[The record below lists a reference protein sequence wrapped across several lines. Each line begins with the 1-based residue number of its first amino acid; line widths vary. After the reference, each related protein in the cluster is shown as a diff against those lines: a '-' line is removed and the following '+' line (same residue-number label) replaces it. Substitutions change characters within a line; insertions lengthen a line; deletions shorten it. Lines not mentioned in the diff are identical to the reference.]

1 MYSEK
6 KYKQKITLGQS
17 DNALILLIA
26 ICLIAYVGLAF
37 MKAVSYFTYQQDLA
51 LPFFNK
57 NVLGLF
63 VLPADTDKLLSK
75 PWTIITHMF
84 VHDNVWKV
92 FTNMIWLWA
101 FGYIMQDITG
111 NKKIIPVFIYGA
123 LGGAIAFLV
132 AANLMPSLK
141 EQLPFVTTMGASAG
155 VMAVAITTTMI
166 APGYKIFPLLSGGMP
181 LWVLTAF
188 YVVTSLLTISFSD
201 TINIIINVAGALTGF
216 LFIFFLRRGYDWS
229 NWMSNFFDWFG
240 NVFNPDKQSKNK
252 NLKDEL
258 FYKSTSAPYIKTPNV
273 TTQRVDEVLE
283 KVHQMGYDH
292 LSEEEKDLL
301 RRASEDDIN

>member
-6 KYKQKITLGQS
+6 QYKQKITLGQGN
-17 DNALILLIA
+17 NALMMLIA

-37 MKAVSYFTYQQDLA
+37 MKAVSYFTYQKDLA
-51 LPFFNK
+51 IPFFTK

-63 VLPADTDKLLSK
+63 VLPAETDRLLSK

-123 LGGAIAFLV
+123 LGGAIAFIL
-132 AANLMPSLK
+132 ACNFIPSLQ
-141 EQLPFVTTMGASAG
+141 EQLPFATSMGASAG
-155 VMAVAITTTMI
+155 VMAVAITTTLI
-166 APGYKIFPLLSGGMP
+166 APGYRIFPDLSGGLP
-181 LWVLTAF
+181 LWVLTTF

-201 TINIIINVAGALTGF
+201 TINIIINVAGAVTGF
-216 LFIFFLRRGYDWS
+216 LFIVFLRRGYDWS
-229 NWMSNFFDWFG
+229 NWMSNFFEWFG
-240 NVFNPDKQSKNK
+240 NLFNPDKASKNK
-252 NLKDEL
+252 NFKEEL
-258 FYKSTSAPYIKTPNV
+258 FYKSTAAPYTKTPNV
-273 TTQRVDEVLE
+273 TAQRVDEVLE

-301 RRASEDDIN
+301 RRASEDEIK